1 MNKLVFVILLFSL
14 LSSCSSRKQVAIEE
28 YDDITIV
35 DNRDSI
41 KVSKTDSIFC
51 DTSTVDNETIK
62 IEVIKEEL
70 KDSSVIE
77 KKIITYSTNKVN
89 NRISEEKII
98 NSIEKDITRTQI
110 EQEQETEVKTK
121 ETKYNHIHTS
131 LRYILWII
139 IIILAIYILRKF
151 KII

>member
-1 MNKLVFVILLFSL
+1 MNKLIIVILLFSML
-14 LSSCSSRKQVAIEE
+14 LSCSSRKQVAIEE

-41 KVSKTDSIFC
+41 KVSKTDSIFS

-62 IEVIKEEL
+62 IEVIKEVW
-70 KDSSVIE
+70 KDSSKIE
-77 KKIITYSTNKVN
+77 KKIVTYSTNKVN

-98 NSIEKDITRTQI
+98 SSIEKDIAKTQI
-110 EQEQETEVKTK
+110 DQEQQSEVKTK
-121 ETKYNHIHTS
+121 ETKNNHIYKS

-139 IIILAIYILRKF
+139 IIILAIYFLRKF

>member
-1 MNKLVFVILLFSL
+1 MNKLIIVILLFSML
-14 LSSCSSRKQVAIEE
+14 LSCSSRKQVAIEE
-28 YDDITIV
+28 YDNITIV
-35 DNRDSI
+35 DDRDSI

-51 DTSTVDNETIK
+51 DTSTVNNETIK
-62 IEVIKEEL
+62 IEVIKEEW

-98 NSIEKDITRTQI
+98 NSIEKDITRSQI
-110 EQEQETEVKTK
+110 EQENEKEVKTK
-121 ETKYNHIHTS
+121 EVKDNHIHKS

>member
-1 MNKLVFVILLFSL
+1 MNKFIIVILLFSML
-14 LSSCSSRKQVAIEE
+14 LSCSSRKQVAIEE

-41 KVSKTDSIFC
+41 KASKTDSTFQ
-51 DTSTVDNETIK
+51 DTSISENETIK
-62 IEVIKEEL
+62 IEVIREEW
-70 KDSSVIE
+70 KDSSKIE
-77 KKIITYSTNKVN
+77 KKVVTYTTNKVN

-98 NSIEKDITRTQI
+98 SSIEKDITKTKI
-110 EQEQETEVKTK
+110 YQEQETEVKTK
-121 ETKYNHIHTS
+121 ETKDNHIHTS

-139 IIILAIYILRKF
+139 IIIVAIYVLRKF

>member
-1 MNKLVFVILLFSL
+1 MNKLIIVILLFSML
-14 LSSCSSRKQVAIEE
+14 LSCSSRKKVAIEE
-28 YDDITIV
+28 YDNITIV
-35 DNRDSI
+35 DNQDSI
-41 KVSKTDSIFC
+41 KVSIIDSVFC
-51 DTSTVDNETIK
+51 DTSVVDNETIK
-62 IEVIKEEL
+62 IEVIKEEW

-98 NSIEKDITRTQI
+98 SSIEKDLTKTKID
-110 EQEQETEVKTK
+110 QEQETEVKTK
-121 ETKYNHIHTS
+121 EIKDNHVYTS

>member
-1 MNKLVFVILLFSL
+1 MNRLIVVILLFSL

-35 DNRDSI
+35 NNRDSI
-41 KVSKTDSIFC
+41 KISKIDSTFC
-51 DTSTVDNETIK
+51 DTSIAENETIK
-62 IEVIKEEL
+62 IEVIREEW
-70 KDSSVIE
+70 KDSSVVE
-77 KKIITYSTNKVN
+77 KKVVTYTTNKVN

-98 NSIEKDITRTQI
+98 NSIEKDITTTQI
-110 EQEQETEVKTK
+110 EQEQEKEVKTK
-121 ETKYNHIHTS
+121 ETKDNHIHTS

>member
-51 DTSTVDNETIK
+51 DTSTVYNETIK
-62 IEVIKEEL
+62 IEVINEEW

-110 EQEQETEVKTK
+110 EQEQENEVKTK
-121 ETKYNHIHTS
+121 ETKDNHIHTS

-139 IIILAIYILRKF
+139 IIILAIYILRKL
-151 KII
+151 KIN